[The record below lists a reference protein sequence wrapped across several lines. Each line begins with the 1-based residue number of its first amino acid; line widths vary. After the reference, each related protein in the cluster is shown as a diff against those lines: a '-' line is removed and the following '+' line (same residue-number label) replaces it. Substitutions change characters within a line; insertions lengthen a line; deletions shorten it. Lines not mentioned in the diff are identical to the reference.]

1 VTRDLVWDGCLNVR
15 DLGGLPTEDGS
26 VTRFGSVVRADN
38 VRKLSEDGWKTV
50 AEYGVGTIVDLR
62 LADELAEDP
71 PRELDLDVVHVPV
84 FDDDPA
90 FWAALDPRLARL
102 GAVAHKREAYLAT
115 LRRGR
120 HRFGAAFA
128 AVANARP
135 GVVVVHCAGG
145 KDRTGLVSA
154 LLLRNAGVGIDDI
167 AADYALAEERLAE
180 LRAAYLAA
188 ATDEADRELRFRLSG
203 APAAAMRGVLE
214 ELDRHGGVAG
224 YLREAG
230 VDDETLARAARDCGT
245 GHEPARA

>member
-15 DLGGLPTEDGS
+15 DLGGLPTEDDGM
-26 VTRFGSVVRADN
+26 TQFGSVVRADN
-38 VRKLSEDGWKTV
+38 VRKLSDAGWE
-50 AEYGVGTIVDLR
+50 ALADYGVNTIVDLR

-90 FWAALDPRLARL
+90 FWSALDARLARL
-102 GAVAHKREAYLAT
+102 DAVVHKREAYLAT
-115 LRRGR
+115 MRRCG
-120 HRFGAAFA
+120 HRFGEAFA

-154 LLLRNAGVGIDDI
+154 LLLRNAGVAIEEI

-180 LRAAYLAA
+180 LREAYLAA
-188 ATDEADRELRFRLSG
+188 ATDEADRALRFRLSG

-214 ELDRHGGVAG
+214 ELERHDGGVDG
-224 YLREAG
+224 YLRDAG
-230 VDDETLARAARDCGT
+230 VDDETIARGRARLRNGT
-245 GHEPARA
+245 